1 MDARIQDLPFDPA
14 TLHRLSPGLITSH
27 HQNDCG
33 GAVEHL
39 DAIRAQLASMAFATV
54 PGFQLNGLKREE
66 FIAMGKVLGGGE
78 RCTPAGA
85 RHARA

>member
-1 MDARIQDLPFDPA
+1 MDARIQDLPFDLA
-14 TLHRLSPGLITSH
+14 ALHRLSPGLITSH
-27 HQNDCG
+27 HQNNYG
-33 GAVEHL
+33 GAVKRL
-39 DAIRAQLASMAFATV
+39 NAIRAQLSSTAFATV

-78 RCTPAGA
+78 RRTPAGT

>member
-14 TLHRLSPGLITSH
+14 TLHRPSPGLITSH

-39 DAIRAQLASMAFATV
+39 DAIRARLASMAFAAV

-66 FIAMGKVLGGGE
+66 FIAMGKVLGLSLI
-78 RCTPAGA
+78 
-85 RHARA
+85 HI

>member
-1 MDARIQDLPFDPA
+1 
-14 TLHRLSPGLITSH
+14 
-27 HQNDCG
+27 
-33 GAVEHL
+33 
-39 DAIRAQLASMAFATV
+39 MAFATV

-78 RCTPAGA
+78 RRTPAGA